1 MCTGSVRLRFR
12 LPASLRTSK
21 MTRTSCLDSTANSVL
36 RGTTAE
42 GSRAGLLPGS
52 ERTGSACL
60 GLNGGEPSQ
69 QRSGSCCHALS
80 RTNPPIRCQ
89 PRHAGENVLVDSC
102 VPGNLNLQVGSRGNY
117 SCRRFSNQEG
127 GFKRRTET
135 PILPDDC
142 TSSGSPRHLLTLTVF
157 TSGSFNTSRPPPS
170 FLLGFP
176 SAASLR
182 NLSPSAQR
190 PSWLPFHS
198 SFYLNPSKTR
208 AVLAP
213 QHRTSLLQ
221 FSVTVYNEDIFTLL
235 LWTCVMILHVLG

>member
-42 GSRAGLLPGS
+42 GSRAGLLSGS

-102 VPGNLNLQVGSRGNY
+102 VPGNLNLQVQPGNLKNKSCSDVADHLKPFQESGLFSTPEMQLHHSRYG
-117 SCRRFSNQEG
+117 
-127 GFKRRTET
+127 
-135 PILPDDC
+135 
-142 TSSGSPRHLLTLTVF
+142 
-157 TSGSFNTSRPPPS
+157 PS
-170 FLLGFP
+170 FGTWTIEACIAINLLY
-176 SAASLR
+176 
-182 NLSPSAQR
+182 SP
-190 PSWLPFHS
+190 
-198 SFYLNPSKTR
+198 KT
-208 AVLAP
+208 V
-213 QHRTSLLQ
+213 
-221 FSVTVYNEDIFTLL
+221 
-235 LWTCVMILHVLG
+235 

>member
-42 GSRAGLLPGS
+42 GSRAGLLSGS

-135 PILPDDC
+135 PFCRMIVPVQDHLVISSPSLSSLLDHSTRLVLLRRSCSDFPLLPH
-142 TSSGSPRHLLTLTVF
+142 SEISHPLLSVL
-157 TSGSFNTSRPPPS
+157 P
-170 FLLGFP
+170 GFP
-176 SAASLR
+176 STH
-182 NLSPSAQR
+182 
-190 PSWLPFHS
+190 HS
-198 SFYLNPSKTR
+198 T
-208 AVLAP
+208 
-213 QHRTSLLQ
+213 
-221 FSVTVYNEDIFTLL
+221 
-235 LWTCVMILHVLG
+235 